1 MLTVKVEVNG
11 LVISETQIFKKE
23 ILARQSDGDDRGNLC
38 EYEVTH
44 MDRDRNDAD
53 FLIRKITFYERHY
66 QHHGYEQLVIKCL
79 DGVWKRRA
87 AMLQDKLENGE
98 SQDIIDKE
106 RF

>member
-11 LVISETQIFKKE
+11 VVISETQIVKKE

-44 MDRDRNDAD
+44 MDRDRNDED
-53 FLIRKITFYERHY
+53 FLLRKLIFYARHY
-66 QHHGYEQLVIKCL
+66 QHHGYEQLVIECM
-79 DGVWKRRA
+79 DGVRRRRA
-87 AMLQDKLENGE
+87 AMLDEKLTNGE

-106 RF
+106 KF